1 MSDALVLTPRSV
13 VHSEAGS
20 PRREIRMGAAIA
32 IAFFVVFLGWA
43 ALVPLDAGVNAAGTI
58 AVLGNRQTVQHK
70 DGGIVTAI
78 HVREGQHVTAGQVLI
93 ELAAPDLKA
102 AERALTSDYLTLLAQ
117 RARLLAERSGQRDFA
132 PPVEFA
138 TLNADD
144 RVIAEQVMQ
153 LQRAEMRARSGS
165 VSAQQSVLG
174 QRAGQLV
181 QQQSGYV
188 SQRNALIEQQR
199 LIGEELEGLR
209 KIAEKGFAS
218 MNRVRELEREEAQLK
233 GQQAAME
240 AEFARAGEGIG
251 ETKMQSLSVT
261 KARLEQIESDL
272 KDTQSKI
279 SETLPKLVATR
290 EQLEHSQVRAP
301 ATGQVVGLQV
311 FTVGG
316 VVAPGQKLMDIV
328 PDGREL
334 IIQAQLAPTDADDA
348 FPGQK
353 AQIRF
358 LSIHN
363 RSLPLFTGTVRTVS
377 ADSFTDEKTGKSY
390 FRSEIVV
397 PEAELNRVRS
407 VLGQGE
413 LRPGLPVEAVLKVRS
428 RTALEYLLE
437 PLTGAL
443 WRSGHEE

>member
-1 MSDALVLTPRSV
+1 MSDALVLSSP
-13 VHSEAGS
+13 VHSEAGN
-20 PRREIRMGAAIA
+20 PDREIRMGLIIA

-43 ALVPLDAGVNAAGTI
+43 AFVPLDAGVHASGTI
-58 AVLGNRQTVQHK
+58 AVAGNRQTVQHK
-70 DGGIVTAI
+70 DGGVVNAI
-78 HVREGQHVTAGQVLI
+78 NVREGQHVRAGQVLI
-93 ELAAPDLKA
+93 ELSAPELKA

-138 TLNADD
+138 TLSPAD
-144 RVIAEQVMQ
+144 REIATQVMQ
-153 LQRAEMRARSGS
+153 LQRSEMHARSGS
-165 VSAQQSVLG
+165 ISAQQSVLG

-181 QQQSGYV
+181 QQQSGYT
-188 SQRNALIEQQR
+188 SQRAALIEQQR
-199 LIGEELEGLR
+199 LIKEELDGLR

-218 MNRVRELEREEAQLK
+218 MNRVRELERAEAQLK

-240 AEFARAGEGIG
+240 SEYARAGEGIG
-251 ETKMQSLSVT
+251 ETRMQSLSVSRE
-261 KARLEQIESDL
+261 RLEQIESDL

-290 EQLEHSQVRAP
+290 EQLQHSQVRAP

-334 IIQAQLAPTDADDA
+334 IIQTQLAPTDADDA
-348 FPGQK
+348 YPGQK

-377 ADSFTDEKTGKSY
+377 ADSFTDEKTGRSY
-390 FRSEIVV
+390 FRAEILV

-428 RTALEYLLE
+428 RTALQYLME

-443 WRSGHEE
+443 WRSGHED

>member
-1 MSDALVLTPRSV
+1 MSDALVLTSA
-13 VHSEAGS
+13 VHSEAGN
-20 PRREIRMGAAIA
+20 PRREIRMGVIIAA
-32 IAFFVVFLGWA
+32 AFFVLFLGWA
-43 ALVPLDAGVNAAGTI
+43 AIVPLDAGVHAGGTI
-58 AVLGNRQTVQHK
+58 AVAGNRQTVQHK
-70 DGGIVTAI
+70 DGGVVTAI

-93 ELAAPDLKA
+93 ELSAPELKA

-132 PPVEFA
+132 PPPEFA
-138 TLNADD
+138 TLSPED
-144 RVIAEQVMQ
+144 REIASQVMQ
-153 LQRAEMRARSGS
+153 LQRAEMHARSGS
-165 VSAQQSVLG
+165 ISAQQSVLG

-181 QQQSGYV
+181 QQQSGYTQ
-188 SQRNALIEQQR
+188 QRASLIEQQR
-199 LIGEELEGLR
+199 LIQEELDGLR

-218 MNRVRELEREEAQLK
+218 MNRVRELEREQAQLR

-240 AEFARAGEGIG
+240 AEYARAGEGIG
-251 ETKMQSLSVT
+251 ETKMQSLSVSRE
-261 KARLEQIESDL
+261 RLEQIESDL

-301 ATGQVVGLQV
+301 ATGQVVGLQI

-334 IIQAQLAPTDADDA
+334 IIQVQLAPTDADDA
-348 FPGQK
+348 FPGQR

-390 FRSEIVV
+390 FRAEIVV

-428 RTALEYLLE
+428 RTALQYLLE

-443 WRSGHEE
+443 WRSGHED

>member
-1 MSDALVLTPRSV
+1 
-13 VHSEAGS
+13 
-20 PRREIRMGAAIA
+20 MGAAIA
-32 IAFFVVFLGWA
+32 FAFFVLFLGWA

-117 RARLLAERSGQRDFA
+117 RSRLLAERSGQRDFA
-132 PPVEFA
+132 PPPEFA
-138 TLNADD
+138 TLSPEDRQIAD
-144 RVIAEQVMQ
+144 EVMQ

-181 QQQSGYV
+181 QQQSGYI

-199 LIGEELEGLR
+199 LIGEELDGLK

-218 MNRVRELEREEAQLK
+218 MNRVRELERQEAELK
-233 GQQAAME
+233 GQQASME
-240 AEFARAGEGIG
+240 AEYARAGEGIG

-261 KARLEQIESDL
+261 KDRLEQIETDL
-272 KDTQSKI
+272 KDTQSKL

-328 PDGREL
+328 PDGKEL

-390 FRSEIVV
+390 FRAEIVV

-413 LRPGLPVEAVLKVRS
+413 LRPGLPVQAVLKVRS